1 MPRDVRAYLADVVD
15 ACDAIADAVSE
26 IDLDGYRRS
35 RLVRSAVE
43 REFILIG
50 EALAA
55 LRRHAPQEFASITH
69 ANRIVG
75 FRNQLTHEYAN
86 VDDALVWGVIQRDLP
101 GLRSQAAAWLRQ
113 LDDAPTDSGD
123 EDRRPLGVP
132 TSVRWVETV
141 LDVQFT
147 YAERLSSR

>member
-1 MPRDVRAYLADVVD
+1 MPRDLRAYLADVVD

-26 IDLDGYRRS
+26 LDLDGYRRS

-55 LRRHAPQEFASITH
+55 LRRHAPETFGGITH

-86 VDDALVWGVIQRDLP
+86 VDDALV
-101 GLRSQAAAWLRQ
+101 
-113 LDDAPTDSGD
+113 
-123 EDRRPLGVP
+123 
-132 TSVRWVETV
+132 
-141 LDVQFT
+141 
-147 YAERLSSR
+147 

>member
-1 MPRDVRAYLADVVD
+1 MPRDLRAYLADVVD

-26 IDLDGYRRS
+26 LDLDGYRRS

-55 LRRHAPQEFASITH
+55 LRRHAPETFGGITH

-86 VDDALVWGVIQRDLP
+86 VDDALVWGVIERDLAD
-101 GLRSQAAAWLRQ
+101 LRTEAASLLGE
-113 LDDAPTDSGD
+113 LDERPSGAD
-123 EDRRPLGVP
+123 
-132 TSVRWVETV
+132 T
-141 LDVQFT
+141 
-147 YAERLSSR
+147 